1 MKRLVICFDG
11 TWNRLDA
18 PHPTNVLFTAESV
31 LPVAA
36 DGTVQVVYY
45 DEGVGT
51 DEGESLTGGIF
62 GAGLLRNLSEAYR
75 FIIFN
80 HAPGDEI
87 HIFGFSRGAYTARS
101 LAGLLATSGLV
112 SRRHAGRA
120 NEAILHYRQ
129 RAATQSFREAMLAF
143 RSECAPEL
151 CVSEDEDDWRCRN
164 IPGHAPGSLPRLR
177 VAYLGVWDT
186 VGALGIPGYIAFAN
200 AMNRGFQFHDVSLSP
215 LVDRARHAVAIDERK
230 RDFAPTL
237 WDNLD
242 ELNALRGADSTR
254 PDAPYQQVW
263 FPGVH
268 GSVGGGGERRGLS
281 DAALVWIWD
290 GARQAGLDFDTGPG
304 SRFASLTPSHRE
316 HLENR
321 ERSSAGLL
329 ETLLD
334 SLPKGDRLPGPL
346 ALHQVSSVAQQR
358 WRETAADLPEGRP
371 YRPQTLSGIAGLL
384 GS

>member
-51 DEGESLTGGIF
+51 EDGESLTGGIF
-62 GAGLLRNLSEAYR
+62 GAGLMRNLSEAYR

-101 LAGLLATSGLV
+101 LAGLLSTSGLV
-112 SRRHAGRA
+112 SRRYAGRA
-120 NEAILHYRQ
+120 NEAIERYRKREMSQ
-129 RAATQSFREAMLAF
+129 NFLEAMLDF
-143 RSECAPEL
+143 RSRFSPDICI
-151 CVSEDEDDWRCRN
+151 SEDEEDWRCRN
-164 IPGHAPGSLPRLR
+164 IEGYSAGTRPRLR
-177 VAYLGVWDT
+177 VSYLGIWDT
-186 VGALGIPGYIAFAN
+186 VGSLGIPGYIAFAS
-200 AMNRGFQFHDVSLSP
+200 AVNRGFQFHDVSLSSM
-215 LVDRARHAVAIDERK
+215 VERARHAVAIDERK
-230 RDFAPTL
+230 HDFAPTL

-242 ELNALRGADSTR
+242 LLNEMRGVDPAAA
-254 PDAPYQQVW
+254 DAPYQQVW

-290 GARQAGLDFDTGPG
+290 GARQAGLEFDTGPG
-304 SRFASLTPSHRE
+304 SRFASLRPSHRE
-316 HLENR
+316 ALENR
-321 ERSSAGLL
+321 DRAAAGLL
-329 ETLLD
+329 GTLLD
-334 SLPKGDRLPGPL
+334 SLPKGDRVPGPQG
-346 ALHQVSSVAQQR
+346 LHQVSGLARQR
-358 WRETAADLPEGRP
+358 WREPAENLPEGRP
-371 YRPQTLSGIAGLL
+371 YRPPTLSDIAARLDE
-384 GS
+384 

>member
-18 PHPTNVLFTAESV
+18 SYPTNVLFTAESV
-31 LPVAA
+31 LPAAA

-51 DEGESLTGGIF
+51 EEGESLTGGIF

-120 NEAILHYRQ
+120 NEAIARYRK
-129 RAATQSFREAMLAF
+129 REASQSFHEAMLAF
-143 RSECAPEL
+143 RSECSPDL

-164 IPGHAPGSLPRLR
+164 VEGHTPGAQPRLR
-177 VAYLGVWDT
+177 VTYLGVWDT
-186 VGALGIPGYIAFAN
+186 VGSLGIPGYIAFAN
-200 AMNRGFQFHDVSLSP
+200 TVNRGFQFHDVSLSP
-215 LVDRARHAVAIDERK
+215 MVDRARHAVAIDERK
-230 RDFAPTL
+230 YDFAPTL

-242 ELNALRGADSTR
+242 ELNALRRADPTA

-290 GARQAGLDFDTGPG
+290 GARQAGLEFDTGPG
-304 SRFASLTPSHRE
+304 SRFASLNPSHRE
-316 HLENR
+316 QLENR
-321 ERSSAGLL
+321 ERAAVGLL
-329 ETLLD
+329 GTLLD
-334 SLPKGDRLPGPL
+334 TLPKGDRLPGPV
-346 ALHQVSSVAQQR
+346 ALHQVSSIAQQR
-358 WRETAADLPEGRP
+358 WREGPEALPEGRS
-371 YRPQTLSGIAGLL
+371 YRPQTLRNLADLL
-384 GS
+384 DE

>member
-51 DEGESLTGGIF
+51 EEGESLTGGIF
-62 GAGLLRNLSEAYR
+62 GAGLMRNLSEAYR

-101 LAGLLATSGLV
+101 LAGLLSTSGLV
-112 SRRHAGRA
+112 ARRHAGRA
-120 NEAILHYRQ
+120 YEAIEHYRK
-129 RAATQSFREAMLAF
+129 RETSQSFLEAMLDF
-143 RSECAPEL
+143 RSRFSEL
-151 CVSEDEDDWRCRN
+151 CISEDEEAWRRRN
-164 IPGHAPGSLPRLR
+164 VEGYAHGARPRLK
-177 VAYLGVWDT
+177 VNYLGIWDT
-186 VGALGIPGYIAFAN
+186 VGSLGIPGYIAFAS
-200 AMNRGFQFHDVSLSP
+200 AVNRAYQFHDVSLSP
-215 LVDRARHAVAIDERK
+215 MVDRARHAVAIDERK
-230 RDFAPTL
+230 HDFAPTL
-237 WDNLD
+237 WNNLD
-242 ELNALRGADSTR
+242 QLNEMRGAD
-254 PDAPYQQVW
+254 PAGADAPYQQVW

-290 GARQAGLDFDTGPG
+290 GARQAGLEFDTGPD
-304 SRFASLTPSHRE
+304 SRFATLRPSHLE
-316 HLENR
+316 QLENQDR
-321 ERSSAGLL
+321 AATGLL
-329 ETLLD
+329 GTLLD
-334 SLPKGDRLPGPL
+334 SLPKGDRLPGPRG
-346 ALHQVSSVAQQR
+346 LHEVSSLARQR
-358 WRETAADLPEGRP
+358 WREPAENLPEGRP
-371 YRPQTLSGIAGLL
+371 YRPTTLADLAGQLDE
-384 GS
+384 

>member
-51 DEGESLTGGIF
+51 EDGESLTGGIF
-62 GAGLLRNLSEAYR
+62 GAGLMQNLSEAYR

-80 HAPGDEI
+80 YAPGDEI

-101 LAGLLATSGLV
+101 FAGLLSTSGIV

-120 NEAILHYRQ
+120 NEAFALYRK
-129 RAATQSFREAMLAF
+129 REATQSFLEAMLAF
-143 RSECAPEL
+143 RCECSPDL
-151 CVSEDEDDWRCRN
+151 CVSDDEDHWRQHK
-164 IPGHAPGSLPRLR
+164 IEGYTPGTLPRLR
-177 VAYLGVWDT
+177 VTYLGIWDT
-186 VGALGIPGYIAFAN
+186 VGSLGIPGYIAFAN
-200 AMNRGFQFHDVSLSP
+200 AVNRGFQFHDVSLSAM
-215 LVDRARHAVAIDERK
+215 VDRARHAVAIDERK
-230 RDFAPTL
+230 HDFAPTL

-242 ELNALRGADSTR
+242 TLNVLRGADPASPT
-254 PDAPYQQVW
+254 APYQQVW

-281 DAALVWIWD
+281 DAALLWIWE
-290 GARQAGLDFDTGPG
+290 GANQAGLEFDLGPG
-304 SRFASLTPSHRE
+304 SRFSTLRPSHLE
-316 HLENR
+316 ALENH
-321 ERSSAGLL
+321 ERSAVGLIG
-329 ETLLD
+329 TLLD
-334 SLPKGDRLPGPL
+334 NLPKGDRVPGPT
-346 ALHQVSSVAQQR
+346 ALHEVSSIARLR
-358 WRETAADLPEGRP
+358 WREPPPNLPERRP
-371 YRPQTLSGIAGLL
+371 YRPQTLSRLADEL
-384 GS
+384 GE